1 VAKFYALFINRNE
14 ELKKMS
20 RVGKAPITIPSGV
33 TVTVSDA
40 NVIKVA
46 GPKGQLEQAIDSDI
60 TVSQEDGVL
69 TVTRPT
75 DQKRHKAL
83 HGLYRA
89 LINNMV
95 TGVTTGYKLEQ
106 ELVGVGYRATN
117 TGNTLDLVL
126 GYSHHYV
133 FELPQEIKVSTTAE
147 KGKNPTI
154 ILESIDKQ
162 LIGQVAAK
170 IRSLRAP
177 EPYKG
182 KGIKFVGEVLRRKAG
197 KSASKK

>member
-1 VAKFYALFINRNE
+1 
-14 ELKKMS
+14 MS

-33 TVTVSDA
+33 TITVNEG
-40 NVIKVA
+40 NVVIVK

-60 TVSQEDGVL
+60 SISQEDGVL
-69 TVTRPT
+69 TVVRPT

-95 TGVTTGYKLEQ
+95 TGVTTGYTLQQ

-126 GYSHHYV
+126 GFSHHYV
-133 FELPQEIKVSTTAE
+133 FELPKEIKVSTTAE

>member
-1 VAKFYALFINRNE
+1 
-14 ELKKMS
+14 MS
-20 RVGKAPITIPSGV
+20 RVGKSPIAIPAGV
-33 TVTVSDA
+33 TIAVSDDNVVTVKGPNGELQQAVDTD
-40 NVIKVA
+40 IKIV
-46 GPKGQLEQAIDSDI
+46 
-60 TVSQEDGVL
+60 QEGTELLVQ
-69 TVTRPT
+69 RPT
-75 DQKRHKAL
+75 EQKRHKAL
-83 HGLYRA
+83 HGLYRS
-89 LINNMV
+89 LLNNMV
-95 TGVTTGYKLEQ
+95 VGVTTGYKIVQ

-117 TGNTLDLVL
+117 NGNTLDLVL

-133 FELPQEIKVSTTAE
+133 FELPKEIKVSTTAD

-154 ILESIDKQ
+154 ILESNDKQ

-182 KGIKFVGEVLRRKAG
+182 KGIKFAGEVLRRKAG